1 MKQQRNRRWRP
12 GVHALEGRVLLAAT
26 ASLPAVTATWLGQ
39 DGHDLVGP
47 SSIPGPDGV
56 QDIHIGLANLPAN
69 LPIVQADVQGQGGGE
84 WAYPPGGAWAAAV
97 VQAPGSTTADLYIEP
112 YQVETGRSFS
122 VALTFS
128 DQSTASVLF
137 QGGTADPNLRV
148 PDQALAAQWLGQ
160 DGHDWTG
167 PTAAVGPDGF
177 QDSHIALAH
186 LSAGVAIT
194 SASVD
199 IPGGAAWVYG
209 TNPDAFPDA
218 EIIPDPSD
226 PTRADLYF
234 SPQTN
239 LDGQTLNLAITYAN
253 GTSDRTTVAA
263 GPTDP
268 TLRMSAPAAVTV
280 VESALT
286 VTWLGQDGQNLTGPG
301 DVHLALAGLPA
312 GHTVVAAQLTDGTLT
327 SWDYTTAGASL
338 QDGNAGP
345 LPLAF
350 RPDPSDPSQ
359 ADLGFPPIR
368 DESQAAMTLRLVLDD
383 GSNQVVTF
391 PGGAANVALRAP
403 GPSATSIV
411 AAPGD
416 DLAALANQYGT
427 VHLTA
432 GTYNLSAPLVL
443 NQSVTITADPGATLV
458 FAQAAGGAPWTAAIK
473 IKAGNT
479 TLSGFAVRFSGPINW
494 ASTVNYGAAV
504 IGTTDNL
511 DSGPSQLLVNI
522 TLSGLDLETP
532 PAASAWEAAPD
543 LIRAVSAQSGA
554 ITNNTLKGGTTE
566 FFGGPW
572 QIVGNTYQGTV
583 PGTYTGAAFAGHWTH
598 DVVVA
603 NNQAQLV
610 GPSGKTYRFLV
621 LTQSGID
628 DAVKN
633 NNVVGIGPMDS
644 DTEPNP
650 NATEVVL
657 TESYDILYEGAPL
670 AISPDGRI
678 VQITG
683 TLQGSIQGGETVAI
697 LAGPEAGQWRQ
708 VAQEINPTTFLLDT
722 PLDPGTTA
730 ISITTGFVNLS
741 VVGNTIDTRG
751 SSTAQDL
758 VLPGNQF
765 GLHVRNNTL
774 IGGAVG
780 FLIAA
785 YPSESPSLWGWTH
798 MPVLGATISGNTVE
812 DTFEG
817 GVLDVD
823 HGANTKSNVGRVYLS
838 ALLTNNTGV
847 WTGDF
852 VSQLASNAQLRVLT
866 VGMAPSHDPA
876 ELLVA
881 LAGNQVEG
889 PTGVVSGATE
899 FTAAATVNGQEVTG
913 QGTVLPTVALAA
925 PTGLALVDDTGS
937 SGVDGQTSDPHLRFD
952 PVALAA
958 GYEYSLTGAAG
969 SYLPVTTPASFLPQ
983 GLAPGFNAVFV
994 RAYDAVGDR
1003 GPDALIEFAYVPGS
1017 GSGSAGS
1024 SPTPVASRTVA
1035 YLYGVSGGGAL
1046 VPLGQSIILTAAEE
1060 LGAPLSI
1067 TIQSV
1072 GAGPGDPTVGNPAPG
1087 TVTIADQGSPAPESG
1102 QGSSDAPGPSSTAS
1116 TPAPA
1121 PGAGATSAASA
1132 APAGDQP
1139 AAGAVAPSP
1148 SPTPPDPAVRSGP
1161 AQATPQIVAMSE
1173 SGAFVLTKPVGAY
1186 IRSRPGGAKLTHGP
1200 GWSRPPD
1207 PFRRGGNG
1215 AHPIGHHSRKHV
1227 NR

>member
-1 MKQQRNRRWRP
+1 MKKQSYRRWRP
-12 GVHALEGRVLLAAT
+12 GVHVLECRTLLA

-47 SSIPGPDGV
+47 SSVPGPDGV
-56 QDIHIGLANLPAN
+56 QDVHIALAGLPAN
-69 LPIVQADVQGQGGGE
+69 LTVVQADVQGQGGGE
-84 WAYPPGGAWAAAV
+84 WKYSGAPGGAWAAAL

-122 VALTFS
+122 VQLTYS
-128 DQSTASVLF
+128 DQSTAVVSF
-137 QGGTADPNLRV
+137 QGGKADPNLRM
-148 PDQALAAQWLGQ
+148 PGQALVAQWLGQ

-167 PTAAVGPDGF
+167 PTAAVGPDGL
-177 QDSHIALAH
+177 QDSHIALSH
-186 LSAGVAIT
+186 LSAGAAIT
-194 SASVD
+194 SASLD
-199 IPGGAAWVYG
+199 IAGGAVWVYG

-218 EIIPDPSD
+218 EIIVNPTD
-226 PTRADLYF
+226 PTRADFYF

-239 LDGQTLNLAITYAN
+239 LDGQTLNLTINYAN
-253 GTSDRTTVAA
+253 GTSDSTTVVA

-268 TLRMSAPAAVTV
+268 SLRMPAPAAVTV
-280 VESALT
+280 VESTLT
-286 VTWLGQDGQNLTGPG
+286 VTWVGQDGQDLTSSG
-301 DVHLALAGLPA
+301 DVHLKLSGLPA
-312 GHTVVAAQLTDGTLT
+312 GRTVVAAQLTDGTLT
-327 SWDYTTAGASL
+327 SWDYTTPGASL
-338 QDGNAGP
+338 QDGNSGP

-350 RPDPSDPSQ
+350 RSNPSDPSQ
-359 ADLGFPPIR
+359 ADLDFAPIR
-368 DESQAAMTLRLVLDD
+368 EESQAAMTLRLVLDD

-391 PGGAANVALRAP
+391 PGGAANLALRAP

-443 NQSVTITADPGATLV
+443 NQPVTITADPGATLV
-458 FAQAAGGAPWTAAIK
+458 FTQAAGATPWTAAIK

-494 ASTVNYGAAV
+494 SSTVSYGPAV

-532 PAASAWEAAPD
+532 PAASSWEAAPD
-543 LIRAVSAQSGA
+543 LIRVVSAQSGA
-554 ITNNTLKGGTTE
+554 ITNNILKGGTTE

-572 QIVGNTYQGTV
+572 QIVGNTYEGTV
-583 PGTYTGAAFAGHWTH
+583 PGTFTAAAFAGHWTH

-603 NNQAQLV
+603 NNQAQPV

-633 NNVVGIGPMDS
+633 NDVVGIGPMDG

-683 TLQGSIQGGETVAI
+683 ALQGSIQGGDVVAI
-697 LAGPEAGQWRQ
+697 LAGPDAGQWRQ

-722 PLDPGTTA
+722 PIDPGTTA
-730 ISITTGFVNLS
+730 ISITTGFVNMS

-765 GLHVRNNTL
+765 GLLVRNNTL

-785 YPSESPSLWGWTH
+785 YPSQSPSLWGWTH
-798 MPVLGATISGNTVE
+798 MPVLGATINGNTIE
-812 DTFEG
+812 DTLEG

-823 HGANTKSNVGRVYLS
+823 HGPNTKSNVGRVYLS
-838 ALLTNNTGV
+838 ASLTNNTGV
-847 WTGDF
+847 WTSDF
-852 VSQLASNAQLRVLT
+852 VSQLASNGQLRALT
-866 VGMAPSHDPA
+866 VGMAPSHDPG
-876 ELLVA
+876 ELLVSMT
-881 LAGNQVEG
+881 GNQVEG
-889 PTGVVSGATE
+889 PAALVSGATE

-925 PTGLALVDDTGS
+925 PTGLALVDDTGA

-958 GYEYSLTGAAG
+958 GYEYSLTGAVG
-969 SYLPVTTPASFLPQ
+969 SYLPVATSGSFLPQ
-983 GLAPGFNAVFV
+983 GLTLGFNAVFV

-1024 SPTPVASRTVA
+1024 SPSPVASRTVA

-1067 TIQSV
+1067 MIQSV
-1072 GAGPGDPTVGNPAPG
+1072 GTGPGDPAVGDPAPSP
-1087 TVTIADQGSPAPESG
+1087 VPIAGQGSPAPESG
-1102 QGSSDAPGPSSTAS
+1102 QGSSDTPGPSSTA
-1116 TPAPA
+1116 TAPS
-1121 PGAGATSAASA
+1121 AGTTSAGSAASA
-1132 APAGDQP
+1132 GDEP
-1139 AAGAVAPSP
+1139 AAGAVSLSPSP
-1148 SPTPPDPAVRSGP
+1148 SPPDRASRSGP
-1161 AQATPQIVAMSE
+1161 SQAGPQIVAMSE
-1173 SGAFVLTKPVGAY
+1173 SGAFVLTRPVRAY
-1186 IRSRPGGAKLTHGP
+1186 TNLRPGGINFTHGP
-1200 GWSRPPD
+1200 RWSRSPD
-1207 PFRRGGNG
+1207 PFRTGGNG
-1215 AHPIGHHSRKHV
+1215 AYPIGIHSRKHV